1 MPFNCDICTKEYSTK
16 SNLSK
21 HQSKNKCFTNVN
33 LNCDVCNKTFSNNN
47 NLKRH
52 KIKNT
57 CSITCLH
64 CNTTFRTLHVC
75 PIVTS
80 QRNIELE
87 KENVLLKERCENM
100 SQRLK
105 ELEYDNERYI
115 KQIIDL
121 QNNVQQ
127 EMRKLSRTVKKAVKQ
142 KPTTTIINVNN
153 NFKIENLQVLDL
165 NDFSQYASQLTIDHI
180 KKGAAGY
187 AEFALKYPLNNK
199 IVCTDFARR
208 TIKYKSQENQLA
220 NDYNLSIIGAHLF
233 RSINMHNKKQI
244 LDYITSIEDTDRNI
258 TDTRVEFTDYVDLV
272 RDGSQGIK
280 HKLFPEF
287 VKEICVLSNT

>member
-1 MPFNCDICTKEYSTK
+1 MTSSVTCDICNKVFSTK
-16 SNLSK
+16 YNLNK
-21 HQSKNKCFTNVN
+21 HKNKK
-33 LNCDVCNKTFSNNN
+33 NCPV
-47 NLKRH
+47 
-52 KIKNT
+52 T
-57 CSITCLH
+57 CVH
-64 CNTTFRTLHVC
+64 CNVTYQPLLKQHLC
-75 PIVTS
+75 PVLFS
-80 QRNIELE
+80 DLE
-87 KENVLLKERCENM
+87 KENAMFKERCENM

-153 NFKIENLQVLDL
+153 NFKIENLQVLDF
-165 NDFSQYASQLTIDHI
+165 NDFSQYANQLTIDHI

-187 AEFALKYPLNNK
+187 AEFALKYPLNTK

-220 NDYNLSIIGAHLF
+220 CDYNLSIIGANLF
-233 RSINMHNKKQI
+233 RSINAHNKKQI
-244 LDYITSIEDTDRNI
+244 LDYIQSIEDTDRNI

-287 VKEICVLSNT
+287 VKEICTLSNT